1 MGALIASH
9 NIRNIIDSRPASKM
23 SSSVEDVGAVFES
36 LGDLEKEFAQVELD
50 ALRSKEYSLKP
61 LYTKRKALLDRVPDF
76 WPTVFGN
83 GPQEVQQFLSP
94 DDLALISCIKSF
106 TVDRYQIES
115 ETKGE
120 PRSLRFTFE
129 FAENEFIENKQL
141 VKDFEY
147 KPREDGPGSLVSKP
161 VPIKWKNKKKDF
173 THGLLDGA
181 VELHSAEEALKLK
194 NGKEQVEIV
203 DREALWK
210 HEKLRDKMV
219 KLDESDEDQPS
230 FFNWFG
236 FRGAVNTSVPKK
248 PADNGANGADD
259 EDDDEEVDQ
268 MLEVEIFPAGEEVA
282 IVLAEELWTDATD
295 YFMSAQDDFPGA
307 DELDMDDEEEDE
319 EDAPELVT
327 AEEVRP
333 NKRQRKD

>member
-161 VPIKWKNKKKDF
+161 VPIKWK
-173 THGLLDGA
+173 
-181 VELHSAEEALKLK
+181 LK

-203 DREALWK
+203 DREALWQ

-282 IVLAEELWTDATD
+282 IVLAEELWTDAMD

-307 DELDMDDEEEDE
+307 DDSDMEDEEEDE